1 MEKKNIPKEKDEV
14 KEILEAQAIVDK
26 IIAAKADAIKR
37 IDQEIKELK
46 GNKTK
51 QKPPNDPIDKGIN
64 VGVLNTV
71 KKKCRNFKVTSDGCI
86 FYRAALSCILVL
98 DARNCYCD

>member
-46 GNKTK
+46 ENKTK
-51 QKPPNDPIDKGIN
+51 HKRPIDTID
-64 VGVLNTV
+64 
-71 KKKCRNFKVTSDGCI
+71 KVS
-86 FYRAALSCILVL
+86 
-98 DARNCYCD
+98 